1 MDSADGAKETARNVL
16 KTQFGMSDIHVRPAL
31 PSEREALEALQ
42 LRASLSNASDL
53 DALLANPDAVYLPL
67 EQITA
72 GRVFVAESQAAIV
85 GFAALLPRDDGA
97 IELDGLFV
105 EPVMQRRGIGRALV
119 NHCGDFTRS
128 QGASALNVVGNPH
141 AEAFYLR
148 CGFALVG
155 VTQTRFGRASLLQKT
170 M

>member
-1 MDSADGAKETARNVL
+1 MNSVL
-16 KTQFGMSDIHVRPAL
+16 IRPAL

-53 DALLANPDAVYLPL
+53 GALLANPDAVYLPL

-72 GRVFVAESQAAIV
+72 GRVFVAESEGAIV
-85 GFAALLPRDDGA
+85 GFAALLPRNDGA

-119 NHCGDFTRS
+119 NHCGDFARS
-128 QGASALNVVGNPH
+128 QGASALCVVGNPH
-141 AEAFYLR
+141 AEAFYLA
-148 CGFALVG
+148 CGFALIG
-155 VTQTRFGRASLLQKT
+155 VTQTRFGAAVLFEKT
-170 M
+170 L